1 MLTSEVP
8 VQATLYPVPATDI
21 LNIRLDSRLAMQME
35 VSVMDMSGRIVRG
48 SKSYDLEAGV
58 RDLTI
63 DVNDLENGN
72 YIVRMVANGEVLT
85 EQFVKVQ

>member
-1 MLTSEVP
+1 
-8 VQATLYPVPATDI
+8 
-21 LNIRLDSRLAMQME
+21 
-35 VSVMDMSGRIVRG
+35 MDMSGRIVRG